1 MVIFSTSVFSNE
13 IQSPCY
19 VRWLKMK
26 STTLLQ
32 SLYNVVICHKPIFC
46 VAHPCFV
53 QWAKMYFFGENSTA
67 CICDPPWRNESHVA
81 EVDFTGDRKNLIT
94 PRILHLHLWNWVDLS
109 SNNSGSFWQ
118 DETSD
123 SISEF
128 AF

>member
-1 MVIFSTSVFSNE
+1 MSQRPTSWYVGQCDLEGSTMLNTFD
-13 IQSPCY
+13 
-19 VRWLKMK
+19 
-26 STTLLQ
+26 
-32 SLYNVVICHKPIFC
+32 
-46 VAHPCFV
+46 
-53 QWAKMYFFGENSTA
+53 
-67 CICDPPWRNESHVA
+67 ICDPPRRNESHVA